1 MASAELQEV
10 LALLQQRAQA
20 RQGKVLTW
28 DERRQ
33 SYDDL
38 GMAFEDLDGVTLSDG
53 FDAGGVALRFQP
65 GRKECLSALSLRSAD
80 PDLLLARAGA
90 EGLAVDR
97 GGFELAGVRWQLEQG

>member
-53 FDAGGVALRFQP
+53 IDAGGGDQNIDLP
-65 GRKECLSALSLRSAD
+65 ECLC
-80 PDLLLARAGA
+80 
-90 EGLAVDR
+90 
-97 GGFELAGVRWQLEQG
+97 